1 MENID
6 LHVVIADSN
15 VQDRESKKKIM
26 EGMGMKVVLST
37 GDGSKALETIKQ
49 KRVDVV
55 VMDMILPGVDGIG
68 ILEEVNNSNQKNR
81 PIFIVETALRMEN
94 LVERAIQ
101 SGADYYMMKPVSGQM
116 LIKRMYQMIE
126 SKYGI
131 VASGRTDE
139 NFNIQDRENREP
151 KKKSSKPGYT
161 YSGDLEMDI
170 TNILLEIG
178 IPAHIKGYQYIREGI
193 IMAFND
199 RNMLHY
205 ITKFL
210 YPAIAKKY
218 KTTSSS
224 VERTIRHAIEVAWKR
239 GNIGTLEEIF
249 GNTVCAGRGKPTN
262 SEFMALLTDKLR
274 LEYRQGTAS

>member
-94 LVERAIQ
+94 LVEQAIQ

-116 LIKRMYQMIE
+116 LIKRMYQMVE
-126 SKYGI
+126 SKYGML
-131 VASGRTDE
+131 ASERTE
-139 NFNIQDRENREP
+139 ELQGTPEKEKTEL
-151 KKKSSKPGYT
+151 KKETGFKTKYT
-161 YSGDLEMDI
+161 YSGDLEW
-170 TNILLEIG
+170 ILPI
-178 IPAHIKGYQYIREGI
+178 YY
-193 IMAFND
+193 
-199 RNMLHY
+199 
-205 ITKFL
+205 
-210 YPAIAKKY
+210 
-218 KTTSSS
+218 
-224 VERTIRHAIEVAWKR
+224 
-239 GNIGTLEEIF
+239 
-249 GNTVCAGRGKPTN
+249 
-262 SEFMALLTDKLR
+262 
-274 LEYRQGTAS
+274 

>member
-94 LVERAIQ
+94 LVEQAIQ
-101 SGADYYMMKPVSGQM
+101 SGADYFTFIPV
-116 LIKRMYQMIE
+116 
-126 SKYGI
+126 
-131 VASGRTDE
+131 
-139 NFNIQDRENREP
+139 
-151 KKKSSKPGYT
+151 
-161 YSGDLEMDI
+161 
-170 TNILLEIG
+170 LLD
-178 IPAHIKGYQYIREGI
+178 
-193 IMAFND
+193 NL
-199 RNMLHY
+199 NC
-205 ITKFL
+205 
-210 YPAIAKKY
+210 YPAFLQKLCQI
-218 KTTSSS
+218 
-224 VERTIRHAIEVAWKR
+224 
-239 GNIGTLEEIF
+239 
-249 GNTVCAGRGKPTN
+249 NTHSAAAADNNPLCLMGDN
-262 SEFMALLTDKLR
+262 SQVL
-274 LEYRQGTAS
+274 